1 MLSALLT
8 YVFVL
13 AVAALC
19 VSQWACAQ
27 PSQYRYNYQMWFWQ
41 SLAWLVSR
49 KPIAA
54 WIIRRAQRTPYTHI
68 PGYMNRWWVFNPYQK
83 VDGTEIARIPWLPS
97 IRVHHI
103 LRRDNDRHPHDHP
116 WDARTIVLDGWYDE
130 CRVKSW
136 YRSFTP
142 AYLRRPA
149 VSRPLPPPTTEAHVR
164 SRGYTG
170 PINHGSYH
178 QITDVSEGGVWT
190 LFFTFGHQGQWGFL
204 VDGEKVP
211 FPEYMKRY
219 PDKPWA
225 SDDVSNA
232 VADPE
237 QGRG

>member
-27 PSQYRYNYQMWFWQ
+27 PSQYRYNYRMWFWE

-54 WIIRRAQRTPYTHI
+54 WIVRRAQRTPYTHI
-68 PGYMNRWWVFNPYQK
+68 PGYMNRWWTFNPYQK
-83 VDGTEIARIPWLPS
+83 VNDTEIARIPWLPS

-130 CRVKSW
+130 RRV
-136 YRSFTP
+136 
-142 AYLRRPA
+142 
-149 VSRPLPPPTTEAHVR
+149 TEWSGSMSLGERAVR
-164 SRGYTG
+164 SEGYTG

-190 LFFTFGHQGQWGFL
+190 LFFTFGRQGQWGFL

-211 FPEYMKRY
+211 FPEYMKMY
-219 PDKPWA
+219 PDKAWA
-225 SDDVSNA
+225 SDDLSNA
-232 VADPE
+232 MADPDE
-237 QGRG
+237 GWS